1 MPRVASH
8 KTTRRRDECD
18 ASREAKLHVAKT
30 KRRVVLRR
38 ASHSFLSLLRSHA
51 DRLPAAKKR
60 LAAATFPAKAAD
72 AGCGMNKR
80 RSHDLHFSLFF
91 RIFAAQKCVR
101 SKMKRLFIE
110 TYGCQMNVA
119 DSEVVAS
126 VMKMAGYEPCNSVEE
141 ADAVFLNTCSVRDNA
156 EQKILRR
163 LEFLQSLRRKKG
175 GSLIVG
181 VLGCMAQ
188 RVKDSLIEEYHA
200 DLVVGPDAYLT
211 LPELV
216 AQVECGQK
224 AINVE
229 LSTTET
235 YRDIIPERLC
245 GPNISG
251 FVTIMRGCNNFCH
264 YCIVPY
270 TRGRERSRDVQS
282 ILSEVKDLE
291 QRGFKEVTLLGQ
303 NVNSYRQE
311 DISFPDLLR
320 QVAHAVPGMRI
331 RFTTSH
337 PKDMSDET
345 LRVIAE
351 EPNVCRHIH
360 LPVQSGSNSV
370 LQRMNRRYTR
380 EWYLERVEAIRRL
393 IPDCGLTTD
402 IFVGYSG
409 ETEEDHQL
417 SLQLMRECAFD
428 SAFMF
433 KYSERPGTYASRHLP
448 DDVPE
453 ETKLRRLNELIA
465 LQNELSAQSNR
476 RCVGQEFDVLLEG
489 VSKRNREQLFGRTSQ
504 NRVVIIDRNGH
515 RPGQTVRATITDSSS
530 ATLIGVEKQ

>member
-1 MPRVASH
+1 
-8 KTTRRRDECD
+8 
-18 ASREAKLHVAKT
+18 
-30 KRRVVLRR
+30 
-38 ASHSFLSLLRSHA
+38 
-51 DRLPAAKKR
+51 
-60 LAAATFPAKAAD
+60 
-72 AGCGMNKR
+72 
-80 RSHDLHFSLFF
+80 
-91 RIFAAQKCVR
+91 
-101 SKMKRLFIE
+101 MKRLFIE

-320 QVAHAVPGMRI
+320 QVARAVPGMRI

-370 LQRMNRRYTR
+370 LQKMNRRYTR